1 VIPSDHQRLSFKEDD
16 MAKGKDKGQKN
27 VKKPKKGAKK

>member
-1 VIPSDHQRLSFKEDD
+1 VLRSRQFKEDD

-27 VKKPKKGAKK
+27 IKKPKKDKGKKK